1 MKLLFFN
8 NNGSGSGIWAFVVR
22 TVLTS
27 LAVLAAAWILPG
39 VAVHSYWA
47 AIGAAVVIGLLDNVV
62 RPGIVVATLPLTMC
76 SMGCFLFVINAL
88 IILLASWVIRGF
100 DVNGFWNA
108 LLFSFLLTI
117 FNYLLEA
124 PNRWLQRGTF
134 REGEPQPPEES
145 GQESFCNTTSNDDE
159 QFDDYEDVTDQD
171 DRAGKNSSS
180 SQ

>member
-8 NNGSGSGIWAFVVR
+8 NNYSNSGFWAFVVR
-22 TVLTS
+22 TILTS

-47 AIGAAVVIGLLDNVV
+47 AIGAAVVIGLLDNIV

-88 IILLASWVIRGF
+88 IILLTSWVIRGF

-108 LLFSFLLTI
+108 LLMSFLLTV

-124 PNRWLQRGTF
+124 PNRWLQRSTF
-134 REGEPQPPEES
+134 SEEAPLRHEDGEQGDFHSTSARDEGH
-145 GQESFCNTTSNDDE
+145 
-159 QFDDYEDVTDQD
+159 FDDYEDVTDQE
-171 DRAGKNSSS
+171 DRTDKNNTPD
-180 SQ
+180 Q